1 MKLLYIETARA
12 SLIQKILREA
22 ARQYDRARS
31 DPHATIPQLQAWD
44 EIAVYLR
51 DQAHKLEMS
60 HAPRPK
66 EMASP
71 LTPRVN

>member
-1 MKLLYIETARA
+1 MKLLYIQTARA
-12 SLIQKILREA
+12 SLIQKILRES

-31 DPHATIPQLQAWD
+31 DSNASIAQIQAWD

-51 DQAHKLEMS
+51 DLAFRLEKS

-66 EMASP
+66 DD
-71 LTPRVN
+71 PRKLQLNN